1 MWNWYVVDC
10 ESSIS
15 GCPHCTQLE
24 HHRIDVH
31 HVCSARYWSG
41 VWAQNS
47 MKQSVIIINAF
58 SLAGKACS
66 GLRHIWNLLLPKNWP
81 ARRFVCLCRARRA
94 CEMLGRFPRR
104 GAIHGDLGACGT
116 EDWKIEV
123 KTIEFI
129 NDKIKIHE
137 KKWLNISEN
146 DFRICD
152 SRCCF
157 RIPKLRTANLTH
169 LAMMAKLLN
178 LKSHNYMDS
187 TNPPLQ
193 TYSAWNQNS
202 WTRDFAINWFWRCPR
217 RSQYSWYI
225 VIKYYRYIVD
235 VLNRYLVVSEFAL
248 GGWQN
253 LHGIAG
259 GKKLKAVESQS

>member
-137 KKWLNISEN
+137 KNWLNISEN

-152 SRCCF
+152 SRC
-157 RIPKLRTANLTH
+157 
-169 LAMMAKLLN
+169 
-178 LKSHNYMDS
+178 
-187 TNPPLQ
+187 
-193 TYSAWNQNS
+193 
-202 WTRDFAINWFWRCPR
+202 
-217 RSQYSWYI
+217 
-225 VIKYYRYIVD
+225 
-235 VLNRYLVVSEFAL
+235 VVF
-248 GGWQN
+248 
-253 LHGIAG
+253 
-259 GKKLKAVESQS
+259 ESQSFEPPISLTLPWWPNSWILNHITIWIPPIHHSKHTAHGTKTAEPGILLLTDFEDVPDEVNIVDI